1 MSYYYNAN
9 TDLSTPYKDVPH
21 GTKLKRV
28 ASAGIEGD
36 LLLEAKGP
44 IFSAYVEGRVHPIYL
59 FLGEITID
67 TPPES
72 KVG

>member
-1 MSYYYNAN
+1 MSYYYNTN
-9 TDLSTPYKDVPH
+9 TNLSTPYKDVPH

-28 ASAGIEGD
+28 ASMKIEGD

-59 FLGEITID
+59 FLGEIGVD
-67 TPPES
+67 TPLTR

>member
-9 TDLSTPYKDVPH
+9 TDLSIPYKDVPH

-28 ASAGIEGD
+28 ALEVEGGLFQESD
-36 LLLEAKGP
+36 SP
-44 IFSAYVEGRVHPIYL
+44 IFSAYVEGRVYPIYL
-59 FLGEITID
+59 YLGEITID
-67 TPPES
+67 TPLTR

>member
-9 TDLSTPYKDVPH
+9 TDLSTPYSDVPH

-28 ASAGIEGD
+28 ASMRLEGD

-44 IFSAYVEGRVHPIYL
+44 IFSAYVEGRVYPIYL

-67 TPPES
+67 TPLTR

>member
-9 TDLSTPYKDVPH
+9 TGLSIPYKDVPH

-28 ASAGIEGD
+28 ALEVEGD

-44 IFSAYVEGRVHPIYL
+44 IFSAYVEGRVYPIYL
-59 FLGEITID
+59 YPGEITID
-67 TPPES
+67 TPLTR